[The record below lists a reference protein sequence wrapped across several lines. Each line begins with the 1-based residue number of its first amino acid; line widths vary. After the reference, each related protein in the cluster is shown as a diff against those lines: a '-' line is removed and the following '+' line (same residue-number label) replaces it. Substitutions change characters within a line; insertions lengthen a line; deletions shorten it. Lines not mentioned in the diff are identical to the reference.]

1 MMIVTTTVGSI
12 LIVLAMLLGKS
23 SMVTMPVFTGSS
35 FETVQVPIADMLI
48 VLCGLCTSVM
58 WTSIFNLA
66 TEGLGKYSA
75 AGAGIFMMMVVGGGI
90 LPFIQGFLADKM
102 GYMLSYIIPLIAM
115 LYMLYYGLVG
125 CKNVNKDIPVD

>member
-35 FETVQVPIADMLI
+35 FETVQVPIAAMLI

-66 TEGLGKYSA
+66 TEGLGS
-75 AGAGIFMMMVVGGGI
+75 
-90 LPFIQGFLADKM
+90 IQL
-102 GYMLSYIIPLIAM
+102 
-115 LYMLYYGLVG
+115 LV
-125 CKNVNKDIPVD
+125 PESS